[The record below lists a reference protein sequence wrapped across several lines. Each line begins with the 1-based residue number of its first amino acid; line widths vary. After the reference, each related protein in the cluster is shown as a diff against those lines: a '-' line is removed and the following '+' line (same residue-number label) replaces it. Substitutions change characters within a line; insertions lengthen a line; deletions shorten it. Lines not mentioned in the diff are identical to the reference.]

1 MKTNTK
7 PKSES
12 LIRHSLLA
20 RTRITRALGA
30 SIGLLLAPIV
40 GANAEPIAP
49 VIVSPGRIYAASAG
63 NDIWAIATNRTG
75 TRAVMLDS
83 YQENI
88 TVVNADREIVQTISH
103 AEIGAVLQSAG
114 IGVERSGGPA
124 GLRAATAH
132 PAGGWLVLIAG
143 PGENCLIRLSEEFS
157 MSVVARGF
165 YSMARGDEGGSFP
178 RVAVAGP
185 IGEERILISVYGGVA
200 VFTLDGTLEHGIAL
214 GSNIHGIAPE
224 PGTKKF
230 FAIRPNGEI
239 ISYPDFSDAA
249 GTPALVAQIP
259 AVNAQDLAFNTGW
272 RTNATSPELVAL
284 GESRVFRV
292 TLDGQQMSET
302 GLGGGHVG
310 VSPFQHALWLAADE
324 SGVIDSSNHAPTLPE
339 SVTTTLTRPFGPI
352 LIDALPVAVDQDLD
366 STHVTATSE
375 VHGGS
380 VKLVNGNPEFSPDP
394 YFSGTRSFVVGIADD
409 FGGESTMRVIIQ
421 PPLSNAAPVVGTER
435 LEYAP
440 EARDIDL
447 SSRIVDRDG
456 DTARITKLLTQSNA
470 TAEIVGSTILR
481 VTSSWSQSGTLEYE
495 VCDIFGSTSIGRV
508 EIAAS
513 SRVVA
518 GRFEGI
524 ALSAGATDVKSGR
537 VVVTLGTGGRL
548 SGNLLWQ
555 GLSLPFAGMI
565 DGGGHAAIR
574 LRGGKI
580 TLAIEL
586 EFTPAALLKVTV
598 NDRGT
603 EAVGIMQSAELMPS
617 NPNPF
622 EGYMTSSLKQ
632 DEAHGFTTIRIQR
645 SGRAILIGRLPE
657 GAPFA
662 CSASIR
668 EDGTAELLAAI
679 RGRRVLTGRVSFSA
693 DTQTAAVTNADG
705 SLYLSGVSTAIGVRG
720 ATWTKT
726 KNREALAVD
735 VASPNIRVRFSGAG
749 LQAPIDLAA
758 TMTPRGV
765 TFIGNP
771 KARLAVDLTNGLF
784 RGNVSFSGRPA
795 RILGAFTK
803 RDNSGIGLWNLSVP
817 GSVEIYPAS
826 TP

>member
-1 MKTNTK
+1 MKTNSK

-12 LIRHSLLA
+12 VIRHSLLA

-30 SIGLLLAPIV
+30 GIGLLLAALV
-40 GANAEPIAP
+40 SAYADPIAP
-49 VIVSPGRIYAASAG
+49 VVVSPGRIFVTPAG
-63 NDIWAIATNRTG
+63 HDLWAIATNRTG

-83 YQENI
+83 YQERI
-88 TVVNADREIVQTISH
+88 TVVNADREIVQTISYT
-103 AEIGAVLQSAG
+103 EIGAVLQSAG

-132 PAGGWLVLIAG
+132 PAGGWLILIAG
-143 PGENCLIRLSEEFS
+143 PGENCLIRLSEEFT

-165 YSMARGDEGGSFP
+165 YSMARGDETGSFP
-178 RVAVAGP
+178 RVAVAGQ

-239 ISYPDFSDAA
+239 ISYADFSDAA
-249 GTPALVAQIP
+249 GSPEVVAQIP

-272 RTNATSPELVAL
+272 RTNATSPELVAV
-284 GESRVFRV
+284 GESRVYRV
-292 TLDGQQMSET
+292 TLDGQTSDT

-339 SVTTTLTRPFGPI
+339 SITTMLTRPFGPI
-352 LIDALPVAVDQDLD
+352 LIDALTVAVDEDLD
-366 STHVTATSE
+366 STHVTSTTE
-375 VHGGS
+375 IRGGS
-380 VKLVNGNPEFSPDP
+380 VNLVNRNPEFSPDP
-394 YFSGTRSFVVGIADD
+394 YFSGERSFVVRIADD
-409 FGGESTMRVIIQ
+409 FGGESTMLVVIQ
-421 PPLSNAAPVVGTER
+421 PPVSNAAPVVETER

-447 SSRIVDRDG
+447 SSRIVDADG
-456 DTARITKLLTQSNA
+456 DASRITKLLTQSNA
-470 TAEIVGSTILR
+470 TAEIVDSTTLR
-481 VTSSWSQSGTLEYE
+481 VTSSWSQSGVVEYE
-495 VCDIFGSTSIGRV
+495 VSDIFGSTSTGRIEV
-508 EIAAS
+508 AAS

-537 VVVTLGTGGRL
+537 VVVTVGTGGRL
-548 SGNLLWQ
+548 TGNLLWQ
-555 GLSLPFAGMI
+555 GLSLPFTGMI

-603 EAVGIMQSAELMPS
+603 EAVGVLRSAELMTANPS
-617 NPNPF
+617 PL
-622 EGYMTSSLKQ
+622 EGYLTAVLTQ
-632 DEAHGFTTIRIQR
+632 DVAYGFSTIRIKKN
-645 SGRAILIGRLPE
+645 GRAILAGRLPN
-657 GAPFA
+657 GAPFS
-662 CSASIR
+662 CSALVR
-668 EDGTAELLAAI
+668 ADGTSEFLAAI
-679 RGRRVLTGRVSFSA
+679 SGRRAMTGTISFTP
-693 DTQTAAVTNADG
+693 DTRAAGTNADG
-705 SLYLSGVSTAIGVRG
+705 ALLLSGISTQIEVRG
-720 ATWTKT
+720 STWSKP
-726 KNREALAVD
+726 NREAALTVNAG
-735 VASPNIRVRFSGAG
+735 SPNIHIRFSGAG
-749 LQAPIDLAA
+749 LQAPVDLPA
-758 TMTPRGV
+758 TMSARSV
-765 TFIGNP
+765 TFIGNSS
-771 KARLAVDLTNGLF
+771 KAKLTVDGMTGLF
-784 RGNVSFSGRPA
+784 RGSVSLSGRPA
-795 RILGAFTK
+795 RLLGILSK
-803 RDNSGIGLWNLSVP
+803 RDNAGFGLWNMAMP
-817 GSVEIYPAS
+817 GSVEIRP